1 MLNYLINVTKSVAVA
16 AIMIGLM
23 HAFVPSVDGRR
34 GLKILRI
41 GCIAGVAAAVV
52 MAVLKN
58 TTKIIDNSGG
68 AGMWNV
74 RIFAVSTIA
83 LIVYYIFTYKVMKK
97 DKGKLIFSI
106 FAAILAGTLIW
117 YALPEVLLYPANFS
131 LNGASYFSTA
141 FIYRLLGFVLG
152 LVLTILIFLG
162 AQAVGK
168 RIRLETTALILNVI
182 LLINGFQQVTKGL
195 QVLHAKRIVNG
206 HLIFNLVRFTSNHSD
221 LFIYLMMI
229 AAVVIP
235 VILWAKSMN
244 VNEPYENSAEHRKI
258 KAKWRGI
265 RRWSTLLIVCFVEVT
280 LNLTVFAAIANKVV
294 ELSPVEE
301 CEVRED
307 ALYIPF
313 TQVEDGHLHRFAF
326 TTPDDI
332 TVRFI
337 VIKKPNSS
345 SYGIGLDACD
355 ICGETGYYERNGQ
368 VVCNLC
374 DVVMNI
380 NTIGFKGGCNPIVI
394 DYSIENGYIVVP
406 KYTLIDHQNEFK

>member
-1 MLNYLINVTKSVAVA
+1 MLNYFINVTKSIAPA
-16 AIMIGLM
+16 ALMIGLL
-23 HAFVPSVDGRR
+23 HAFISLSCGRK
-34 GLKILRI
+34 GMKILRT
-41 GCIAGVAAAVV
+41 GCLAGVAAAVV

-68 AGMWNV
+68 AGTWNV
-74 RIFAVSTIA
+74 RIFAVSTAA
-83 LIVYYIFTYKVMKK
+83 LIIYYVFTYRVMKK
-97 DKGKLIFSI
+97 DKGQVLLAV
-106 FAAILAGTLIW
+106 FAAILAGALIW

-141 FIYRLLGFVLG
+141 FIYRLLGFILG
-152 LVLTILIFLG
+152 IVLTVLIFLG
-162 AQAVGK
+162 AQAAGK
-168 RIRLETTALILNVI
+168 RIKTETTALMLNIV

-195 QVLHAKRIVNG
+195 QVLHAKRMVSG
-206 HLIFNLVRFTSNHSD
+206 HVVFELVKFTSNHSN
-221 LFIYLMMI
+221 LFVYLMMI

-235 VILWAKSMN
+235 VMLWAGSFH
-244 VNEPYENSAEHRKI
+244 VDEPYENSAQHRKI

-265 RRWSTLLIVCFVEVT
+265 RRWSTLLIVCFVVVT
-280 LNLTVFAAIANKVV
+280 LNLTVFAAIANKKV

-301 CEVRED
+301 CEIRDD
-307 ALYIPF
+307 ALYISF
-313 TQVEDGHLHRFAF
+313 AQVEDGHLHRFAY
-326 TTPDDI
+326 TTPNGI
-332 TVRFI
+332 TVRLI

-406 KYTLIDHQNEFK
+406 TYTLIDHENEFK